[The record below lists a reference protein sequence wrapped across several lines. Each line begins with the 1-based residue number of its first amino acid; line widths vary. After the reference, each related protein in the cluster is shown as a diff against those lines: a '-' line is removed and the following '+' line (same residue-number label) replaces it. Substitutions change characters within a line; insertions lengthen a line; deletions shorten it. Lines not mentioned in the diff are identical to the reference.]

1 MFTVSYTDVVCLGHI
16 HSTPPGY
23 PILIIL
29 IAYVEN
35 HFYSWYSTAF
45 RVEIWIVFILS
56 GQYAGTTF
64 VCGTLRTAWR
74 FPLFTTGLPGL
85 ELRLS
90 GLTAS
95 PHPPSQSH
103 STSSDPYAIYHS
115 VGLFLFFFFFL
126 SFSSVVVIRSQGPFP
141 KAVEAWAVFSS
152 NSFPHLQVFVSDL
165 SWLTGERGPYS
176 LCVKPSFPLWA
187 GGSLC
192 HRAEACGPCLL
203 CHHPCLVQVLESC
216 TIAVTSVFVFLWRVI
231 TEIMCIDNHL
241 GLGSHSTRP
250 SCFVCRTF
258 NDYSAL
264 FPAPGRVCTLWGSIG
279 QPPGS
284 SQLYGESGRPRTAGM
299 APGTSWSD
307 YKQRWS
313 VLWEV

>member
-115 VGLFLFFFFFL
+115 VGLFLFFIFFL

-152 NSFPHLQVFVSDL
+152 NSFPHLPSSACLRSVMTNRREQGLTLCVSSLPFLSELQGAFVTEQRPVGLVCSATTRVWYRCWRAVQLPWQVFFF
-165 SWLTGERGPYS
+165 
-176 LCVKPSFPLWA
+176 SFD
-187 GGSLC
+187 
-192 HRAEACGPCLL
+192 
-203 CHHPCLVQVLESC
+203 
-216 TIAVTSVFVFLWRVI
+216 T
-231 TEIMCIDNHL
+231 
-241 GLGSHSTRP
+241 
-250 SCFVCRTF
+250 
-258 NDYSAL
+258 
-264 FPAPGRVCTLWGSIG
+264 
-279 QPPGS
+279 
-284 SQLYGESGRPRTAGM
+284 
-299 APGTSWSD
+299 
-307 YKQRWS
+307 
-313 VLWEV
+313 